1 MKTLFVMCADLN
13 TLKICEKYSD
23 EGLVLQDEEFKGDL
37 NFHEKED
44 ILDFLED
51 IEEGTPGYLDYCE
64 DELSDII
71 EYFKI

>member
-1 MKTLFVMCADLN
+1 MFADLS

-23 EGLVLQDEEFKGDL
+23 EGIFLQDEEFKGDL

-44 ILDFLED
+44 ILNFLED
-51 IEEGTPGYLDYCE
+51 IEDGTPGYLDYCE